1 MPDPRFFDNLGPAS
15 LSELAR
21 VGAAELAD
29 AALGASELGSRA
41 IAHAAPLDSADI
53 GAITFFSDAKRKDA
67 AEGTLAGACFV
78 RPEHRDFLP
87 ATCAA
92 LITKH
97 PQAAWASVANRLHA
111 PRRHDPSASAI
122 HPEAALEEGVLLS
135 PQVTIGQGARI
146 GRGTRIGPG
155 AVIGPGVLIGRDCVI
170 GPNAVIGFALLGDR
184 VSVSAG
190 AVLGE
195 AGFGA
200 AIGPRGMVDMP
211 QLGRVVIQDNVTIG
225 ANSCVDR
232 GAFADTT
239 IGENTKIDN
248 LVHVAHNVRVGRN
261 CVLAAY
267 TGLSGSTIVGDGV
280 AFGGKAGVADHLN
293 IGSGAS
299 IGAAASVFKD
309 VPEGETW
316 TGFPARP
323 LKRWLRE
330 TAWLSRM
337 AGGRGTR
344 GRP

>member
-15 LSELAR
+15 LSELAQA
-21 VGAAELAD
+21 GAAELAD
-29 AALGASELGSRA
+29 SALAGRT
-41 IAHAAPLDSADI
+41 IAHAAPLDGADI
-53 GAITFFSDAKRKDA
+53 GAVAFFSDAKRRDA
-67 AEGTLAGACFV
+67 AGTTLAGACFV
-78 RPEHRDFLP
+78 RPEHRGFLP

-92 LITKH
+92 LLTRH
-97 PQAAWASVANRLHA
+97 PQAAWAAAANRLHA
-111 PRRHDPSASAI
+111 PRLHGPAAPAL
-122 HPEAALEEGVLLS
+122 HPEAVLEDGVRLA
-135 PQVTIGQGARI
+135 PHVTIGPGARI
-146 GRGTRIGPG
+146 GRGTRLGAG

-200 AIGPRGMVDMP
+200 AAGPRGLVDMP

-267 TGLSGSTIVGDGV
+267 TGLSGSTMVGDGV
-280 AFGGKAGVADHLN
+280 AFGGKAGVAHHLN

>member
-1 MPDPRFFDNLGPAS
+1 MPDPRFFDSLGPAS

-21 VGAAELAD
+21 AGAADLAD
-29 AALGASELGSRA
+29 AALAERM
-41 IAHAAPLDSADI
+41 IAHVAPLDAADVH
-53 GAITFFSDAKRKDA
+53 AVAFFSDAKRKDA
-67 AEGTLAGACFV
+67 AGATLAGACFV
-78 RPEHRDFLP
+78 RPEHRALLP

-97 PQAAWASVANRLHA
+97 PQAAWAAAAQRLHA
-111 PRRHDPSASAI
+111 PRRHEAGAAAI
-122 HPEAALEEGVLLS
+122 HPEAELEDGVRLS
-135 PQVTIGQGARI
+135 PNVAIGQGARI
-146 GRGTRIGPG
+146 GRGTWIGPG

-170 GPNAVIGFALLGDR
+170 GPNAVIGFALLGDQ
-184 VSVSAG
+184 VAISAG

-200 AIGPRGMVDMP
+200 APGPRGMVDMP
-211 QLGRVVIQDNVTIG
+211 QLGRVVIQDRVTIG

-232 GAFADTT
+232 GVFADTT
-239 IGENTKIDN
+239 VGENTKIDN
-248 LVHVAHNVRVGRN
+248 LVHVAHNVRIGRN

-267 TGLSGSTIVGDGV
+267 TGLSGSTVVGDGV

-309 VPEGETW
+309 VPAGETW

-344 GRP
+344 G

>member
-1 MPDPRFFDNLGPAS
+1 MPDPRFFDSLGPAS

-21 VGAAELAD
+21 AGAAELAD
-29 AALGASELGSRA
+29 LALGDRE
-41 IAHAAPLDSADI
+41 IAHAAPLDAADPR
-53 GAITFFSDAKRKDA
+53 AITFFSDAKRKNA
-67 AEGTLAGACFV
+67 AAATRAGACFV
-78 RPEHRDFLP
+78 RPEHQEFLP

-92 LITKH
+92 LVTRH
-97 PQAAWASVANRLHA
+97 PQAAWAAAAARLHA
-111 PRRHDPSASAI
+111 PRRHDPSAGPI
-122 HPEAALEEGVLLS
+122 HADATLEDGVLLG
-135 PQVTIGQGARI
+135 PNVCVGQGARI

-170 GPNAVIGFALLGDR
+170 GPNAVVGFALLGDR
-184 VSVSAG
+184 VLLSAG
-190 AVLGE
+190 AVIGE

-200 AIGPRGMVDMP
+200 AAGPRGMVDLP
-211 QLGRVVIQDNVTIG
+211 QLGRVIVQDNVTIG

-248 LVHVAHNVRVGRN
+248 LVHVAHNVRIGRN
-261 CVLAAY
+261 CVLAAF
-267 TGLSGSTIVGDGV
+267 TGVSGSTTVGDGV

-299 IGAAASVFKD
+299 VGAAASVFKD

-337 AGGRGTR
+337 AGGRVTR
-344 GRP
+344 G

>member
-1 MPDPRFFDNLGPAS
+1 MPDPRFFDSPGPAS

-21 VGAAELAD
+21 AGAAELA
-29 AALGASELGSRA
+29 AATSGERL
-41 IAHAAPLDSADI
+41 IAHAAPLDAADDQ
-53 GAITFFSDAKRKDA
+53 AITFFSDTKRKDA
-67 AEGTLAGACFV
+67 ATATKAGACFV

-87 ATCAA
+87 TACAA
-92 LITKH
+92 LVTRH
-97 PQAAWASVANRLHA
+97 PQAAWAAAASRLHA
-111 PRRHDPSASAI
+111 PRRHEAGAPAI
-122 HPEAALEEGVLLS
+122 HPQAEFEDGVLLS
-135 PQVTIGQGARI
+135 PNVSIGQGARI

-184 VSVSAG
+184 VSISAG

-200 AIGPRGMVDMP
+200 AVGPSGMVDLP

-239 IGENTKIDN
+239 VGENTKIDN
-248 LVHVAHNVRVGRN
+248 LVHVAHNVRIGRN

-267 TGLSGSTIVGDGV
+267 TGISGSTIVGDGV
-280 AFGGKAGVADHLN
+280 AFGGKAGVADHLK

-309 VPEGETW
+309 VPDGETW

-337 AGGRGTR
+337 AGGRGTK
-344 GRP
+344 G

>member
-15 LSELAR
+15 LSELAHA
-21 VGAAELAD
+21 GAAELAD
-29 AALGASELGSRA
+29 AALGDRA
-41 IAHAAPLDSADI
+41 IIHAAPLDDADAQ
-53 GAITFFSDAKRKDA
+53 GVAFFSDAKRKDA
-67 AEGTLAGACFV
+67 AGVTLAGACFV
-78 RPEHRDFLP
+78 RPEHGDLLP
-87 ATCAA
+87 TTCAA
-92 LITKH
+92 LITRH
-97 PQAAWASVANRLHA
+97 PQAAWAAAVSRLHA
-111 PRRHDPSASAI
+111 PRRHDPSAAAL
-122 HPEAALEEGVLLS
+122 HPEAELEDGVLLA
-135 PQVTIGQGARI
+135 PNVTVGQGARI

-170 GPNAVIGFALLGDR
+170 GANAVIGFALVGDR
-184 VSVSAG
+184 VSISAG

-200 AIGPRGMVDMP
+200 AAGPRGMVDMP

-232 GAFADTT
+232 GAFADTM

>member
-1 MPDPRFFDNLGPAS
+1 MPDPRFFDSLGPAA

-21 VGAAELAD
+21 AGAAELAD
-29 AALGASELGSRA
+29 AGLADRL
-41 IAHAAPLDSADI
+41 IDHAAPLDAADAQ
-53 GAITFFSDAKRKDA
+53 AIAFFSDAKRKDVA
-67 AEGTLAGACFV
+67 AATKAGACFV
-78 RPEHRDFLP
+78 RPEHREFLP
-87 ATCAA
+87 STCAA
-92 LITKH
+92 LVTRH
-97 PQAAWASVANRLHA
+97 PQAAWAAAVARLHA
-111 PRRHDPSASAI
+111 PRRHEPSAPAL
-122 HPEAALEEGVLLS
+122 HPKAELEEGVQLS
-135 PQVTIGQGARI
+135 PNVTIGQGARI
-146 GRGTRIGPG
+146 GRGTRIGAG
-155 AVIGPGVLIGRDCVI
+155 VVIGPGVLLGRDCVI
-170 GPNAVIGFALLGDR
+170 GANAVIGFALLGDR
-184 VSVSAG
+184 VSISAG

-200 AIGPRGMVDMP
+200 AVGPRGMVDMP

-232 GAFADTT
+232 GAFDDTT
-239 IGENTKIDN
+239 VGENTKIDN

-267 TGLSGSTIVGDGV
+267 TGLSGSTVVGDGV

-299 IGAAASVFKD
+299 IGAAASVFKN

-344 GRP
+344 G

>member
-1 MPDPRFFDNLGPAS
+1 MPDPRFFDSLGPAS

-21 VGAAELAD
+21 AGAAELAD
-29 AALGASELGSRA
+29 AALGDRA
-41 IAHAAPLDSADI
+41 ISRAAPLDSADAE
-53 GAITFFSDAKRKDA
+53 AITFFSDAKRKDTA
-67 AEGTLAGACFV
+67 GATQAGACFV
-78 RPEHRDFLP
+78 RPEHKDFLP

-92 LITKH
+92 LVTKH
-97 PQAAWASVANRLHA
+97 PQAAWAAAANRLHA
-111 PRRHDPSASAI
+111 PRRHEPSASAI
-122 HPEAALEEGVLLS
+122 HPEAELEEGVLLS
-135 PQVTIGQGARI
+135 LNVTVGQGARI

-200 AIGPRGMVDMP
+200 AVGPRGMVDMP

-239 IGENTKIDN
+239 VGENTKIDN

-337 AGGRGTR
+337 AGGRGAK

>member
-1 MPDPRFFDNLGPAS
+1 MPDPRFFDSLGPAS

-21 VGAAELAD
+21 AGAAELAD
-29 AALGASELGSRA
+29 TTLGERM
-41 IAHAAPLDSADI
+41 IAHAAPLDTADDQ
-53 GAITFFSDAKRKDA
+53 AITFFSDAKRKDA
-67 AEGTLAGACFV
+67 AAATRAGACFV
-78 RPEHRDFLP
+78 RPEHREFLP

-92 LITKH
+92 LVTRH
-97 PQAAWASVANRLHA
+97 PQAAWAAAANRLHA
-111 PRRHDPSASAI
+111 PRRHEAGAPAI
-122 HPEAALEEGVLLS
+122 HPQAVLEDGVLLS
-135 PQVTIGQGARI
+135 PNVSVGQGVRI
-146 GRGTRIGPG
+146 GKGTRVAPG

-184 VSVSAG
+184 VSISAG

-200 AIGPRGMVDMP
+200 AVGPGGMVDLP

-239 IGENTKIDN
+239 VGENTKIDN
-248 LVHVAHNVRVGRN
+248 LVHVAHNVRIGRN

-267 TGLSGSTIVGDGV
+267 TGISGSTVVGDGV
-280 AFGGKAGVADHLN
+280 AFGGKAGVADHLR

-330 TAWLSRM
+330 TAWLSRK
-337 AGGRGTR
+337 AGGRESKG
-344 GRP
+344 

>member
-1 MPDPRFFDNLGPAS
+1 MPDPRFFDSLGPAA
-15 LSELAR
+15 LSDLAR
-21 VGAAELAD
+21 AGAAELAD
-29 AALGASELGSRA
+29 AALADRS
-41 IAHAAPLDSADI
+41 IAHAAPLDAADDR
-53 GAITFFSDAKRKDA
+53 AITFFSDAKRKDA
-67 AEGTLAGACFV
+67 AATTRAGACFV

-92 LITKH
+92 LITRT
-97 PQAAWASVANRLHA
+97 PQAAWAAAVNRLHA
-111 PRRHDPSASAI
+111 PRRHEAAAAAI
-122 HPEAALEEGVLLS
+122 HREAELEDGVLLS
-135 PQVTIGQGARI
+135 PGVTIGQGARI
-146 GRGTRIGPG
+146 GRGTWIGPG
-155 AVIGPGVLIGRDCVI
+155 VAIGPGVLIGRDGVI
-170 GPNAVIGFALLGDR
+170 GPNAVIGFSLLGDR
-184 VSVSAG
+184 VTISAG

-200 AIGPRGMVDMP
+200 APGPRGMVDLP

-248 LVHVAHNVRVGRN
+248 LVHVAHNVRIGRN

-267 TGLSGSTIVGDGV
+267 TGLSGSTVVGDGV

-344 GRP
+344 G

>member
-1 MPDPRFFDNLGPAS
+1 MLDPRFFDSLGPAS

-21 VGAAELAD
+21 AGAAELAD
-29 AALGASELGSRA
+29 AVLGDRL
-41 IAHAAPLDSADI
+41 IAHVAPLETADDQ
-53 GAITFFSDAKRKDA
+53 AITFFSDAKRKGA
-67 AEGTLAGACFV
+67 AGATKAGACFV
-78 RPEHRDFLP
+78 RPEHKDFLP

-92 LITKH
+92 LVTRH
-97 PQAAWASVANRLHA
+97 PQAAWAAAANRLHA
-111 PRRHDPSASAI
+111 PRRHEAGAAAI
-122 HPEAALEEGVLLS
+122 HPEAELEEGVLLS
-135 PQVTIGQGARI
+135 PNVAIGQGARI

-170 GPNAVIGFALLGDR
+170 GANAVIGFALLGDK
-184 VSVSAG
+184 VSISAG

-200 AIGPRGMVDMP
+200 AVGPRGMVDLP

-239 IGENTKIDN
+239 VGENTKIDN

-267 TGLSGSTIVGDGV
+267 TGISGSTVVGDGV
-280 AFGGKAGVADHLN
+280 AFGGKAGVADHLK

-337 AGGRGTR
+337 AGGRGTK
-344 GRP
+344 G

>member
-1 MPDPRFFDNLGPAS
+1 MPDPRFFDSLGPAA
-15 LSELAR
+15 LSDLAR
-21 VGAAELAD
+21 AAAAELAD
-29 AALGASELGSRA
+29 VALGGRL
-41 IAHAAPLDSADI
+41 IHHAAPLDTADAKGI
-53 GAITFFSDAKRKDA
+53 AFFSDAKRKDA
-67 AEGTLAGACFV
+67 AAATQAGACFV
-78 RPEHRDFLP
+78 RPEHRELLP
-87 ATCAA
+87 SSCAA
-92 LITKH
+92 LVTRH
-97 PQAAWASVANRLHA
+97 PQAAWASAVTFLHA
-111 PRRHDPSASAI
+111 PRRHEPGSAAI
-122 HPEAALEEGVLLS
+122 HPEAVFEDDVLLS
-135 PQVTIGQGARI
+135 PGVTIGQGARI

-155 AVIGPGVLIGRDCVI
+155 AAIGPGVLIGRDCLI
-170 GPNAVIGFALLGDR
+170 GANAVIGFALLGDR
-184 VSVSAG
+184 VSISAG

-200 AIGPRGMVDMP
+200 AVGPRGMVDMP
-211 QLGRVVIQDNVTIG
+211 QLGRVVIQDNVTVG

-344 GRP
+344 G

>member
-1 MPDPRFFDNLGPAS
+1 MPDPRFFDSLGPAS

-21 VGAAELAD
+21 AGGAELAD
-29 AALGASELGSRA
+29 PALGDRV
-41 IAHAAPLDSADI
+41 IAHAAPLDSADAQ
-53 GAITFFSDAKRKDA
+53 AIAFFSDAKRKDA
-67 AEGTLAGACFV
+67 AGATRAGACFV
-78 RPEHRDFLP
+78 RSEHREFLP
-87 ATCAA
+87 ASCAA
-92 LITKH
+92 LVTKH
-97 PQAAWASVANRLHA
+97 PQAAWAAAVARLHA
-111 PRRHDPSASAI
+111 PRRHDPASDAI
-122 HPEAALEEGVLLS
+122 HPEAELEEGALLS
-135 PQVTIGQGARI
+135 PNVTVGQGARI
-146 GRGTRIGPG
+146 GRGSRIGPG

-184 VSVSAG
+184 VSIAAG

-200 AIGPRGMVDMP
+200 AVGARGMVDLP

-248 LVHVAHNVRVGRN
+248 LVHVAHNVRIGRN

-267 TGLSGSTIVGDGV
+267 TGVSGSTTVGDGV
-280 AFGGKAGVADHLN
+280 AFGGKAGVADHLK

-309 VPEGETW
+309 VPENETW

-337 AGGRGTR
+337 AGGRVTR
-344 GRP
+344 G

>member
-1 MPDPRFFDNLGPAS
+1 MPDPRFFDKLGPAA
-15 LSELAR
+15 LLELAR
-21 VGAAELAD
+21 AGAAELAD
-29 AALGASELGSRA
+29 ARLGERM
-41 IAHAAPLDSADI
+41 IARVAPLDAAGDD
-53 GAITFFSDAKRKDA
+53 AIAFFSDAKRKDA
-67 AEGTLAGACFV
+67 AAATGAGACFV
-78 RPEHRDFLP
+78 RPEHVDLLP

-92 LITKH
+92 LVTRH
-97 PQAAWASVANRLHA
+97 PQAAWAAAANRLHA
-111 PRRHDPSASAI
+111 PRRHAPTAPAI
-122 HPEAALEEGVLLS
+122 HPEAELEDGVVLS
-135 PQVTIGQGARI
+135 PNVTIGQGAKI
-146 GRGTRIGPG
+146 GRGTRIGAG
-155 AVIGPGVLIGRDCVI
+155 AVIGPGVVIGRDGLI
-170 GPNAVIGFALLGDR
+170 GPNVVIGFALVGDR
-184 VSVSAG
+184 VAISAG

-200 AIGPRGMVDMP
+200 APGPRGMVDMP

-239 IGENTKIDN
+239 IGEKTKIDN

-267 TGLSGSTIVGDGV
+267 TGLSGSTVVGDGV

-299 IGAAASVFKD
+299 IGAAASVFKN

-330 TAWLSRM
+330 TAWLSRK
-337 AGGRGTR
+337 AGGGTTR
-344 GRP
+344 G

>member
-1 MPDPRFFDNLGPAS
+1 MPDPRFFDSLGPAS

-21 VGAAELAD
+21 AGAAELAD
-29 AALGASELGSRA
+29 AASGDRQ
-41 IAHAAPLDSADI
+41 IAHVAPLDAADAE
-53 GAITFFSDAKRKDA
+53 AITFFSDAKRKDA
-67 AEGTLAGACFV
+67 AAATRAGACFV

-97 PQAAWASVANRLHA
+97 PQAAWAAAAARLHA
-111 PRRHDPSASAI
+111 PRRHEPASSAVHA
-122 HPEAALEEGVLLS
+122 EADLEEGVLLS
-135 PQVTIGQGARI
+135 PSASIGPGARV

-155 AVIGPGVLIGRDCVI
+155 AVIGPGVIIGRDCLI
-170 GPNAVIGFALLGDR
+170 GPNAVIGFVLIGDR
-184 VSVSAG
+184 VSISAG
-190 AVLGE
+190 AVIGE

-200 AIGPRGMVDMP
+200 AAGPRGMVDLP

-248 LVHVAHNVRVGRN
+248 LVHVAHNVRIGRN
-261 CVLAAY
+261 CVLAAF
-267 TGLSGSTIVGDGV
+267 TGISGSTTVGDGV

-299 IGAAASVFKD
+299 VGAAASVFKD
-309 VPEGETW
+309 VPKGETW

-330 TAWLSRM
+330 TAWLSRR
-337 AGGRGTR
+337 AGSRVTR
-344 GRP
+344 GDE

>member
-1 MPDPRFFDNLGPAS
+1 MPDPRFFDSLGPAS

-21 VGAAELAD
+21 AGAAELAD
-29 AALGASELGSRA
+29 AAWGDRL
-41 IAHAAPLDSADI
+41 IAHAAPLEAADAE
-53 GAITFFSDAKRKDA
+53 AITFFSDAKRKHA
-67 AEGTLAGACFV
+67 AAATRAGACFA

-87 ATCAA
+87 PTCAV
-92 LITKH
+92 LVTKH
-97 PQAAWASVANRLHA
+97 PQAAWAAAVGRLHA
-111 PRRHDPSASAI
+111 PRRHDPSSPAI
-122 HPEAALEEGVLLS
+122 HPEAVLENGVLLS
-135 PQVTIGQGARI
+135 PNVVIGQGARI
-146 GRGTRIGPG
+146 GRGTRIGAG

-200 AIGPRGMVDMP
+200 AIGLGGMVDLP

-239 IGENTKIDN
+239 VGENTKIDN

-344 GRP
+344 G

>member
-1 MPDPRFFDNLGPAS
+1 MPDPRFFDSLGPAA
-15 LSELAR
+15 LSDLAR
-21 VGAAELAD
+21 AAAAELAD
-29 AALGASELGSRA
+29 AALGGRL
-41 IAHAAPLDSADI
+41 IHHAAPLDTVDAKGI
-53 GAITFFSDAKRKDA
+53 AFFSDAKLKDA
-67 AEGTLAGACFV
+67 AAATQAGACFV
-78 RPEHRDFLP
+78 RPEHRELLP
-87 ATCAA
+87 SSCVA
-92 LITKH
+92 LVTRH
-97 PQAAWASVANRLHA
+97 PQAAWASAVALLHA
-111 PRRHDPSASAI
+111 PRRHEPGSAAI
-122 HPEAALEEGVLLS
+122 HPEAVFEDDVLLS
-135 PQVTIGQGARI
+135 PGVTIGQGARI

-155 AVIGPGVLIGRDCVI
+155 AAIGPGVLIGRDCLI
-170 GPNAVIGFALLGDR
+170 GANAVIGFALLGDR
-184 VSVSAG
+184 VSISAG

-200 AIGPRGMVDMP
+200 AVGPRGMVDMP
-211 QLGRVVIQDNVTIG
+211 QLGRVVIQDNVTVG

-344 GRP
+344 G

>member
-1 MPDPRFFDNLGPAS
+1 MPDPRFFDSLGPAS

-21 VGAAELAD
+21 AGAAELAEV
-29 AALGASELGSRA
+29 ALAERM
-41 IAHAAPLDSADI
+41 IAHVAPLDTADVA
-53 GAITFFSDAKRKDA
+53 AIAFFSDAKRKDA
-67 AEGTLAGACFV
+67 ARTTLAGACFV
-78 RPEHRDFLP
+78 RPEHRSFLP
-87 ATCAA
+87 ETCAA
-92 LITKH
+92 LITRH
-97 PQAAWASVANRLHA
+97 PQAAWAAAAHRLHA
-111 PRRHDPSASAI
+111 PRRHEAGAPAI
-122 HPEAALEEGVLLS
+122 HPEAEVEDGVLLS
-135 PQVTIGQGARI
+135 PNVAIGQGARI

-184 VSVSAG
+184 VFLSAG
-190 AVLGE
+190 AVVGE

-200 AIGPRGMVDMP
+200 APGPRGMVDMP
-211 QLGRVVIQDNVTIG
+211 QLGRVVIQDHVTIG

-248 LVHVAHNVRVGRN
+248 LVHVAHNVRIGRN

-309 VPEGETW
+309 VPDGETW

-337 AGGRGTR
+337 AGGRGAK
-344 GRP
+344 G

>member
-1 MPDPRFFDNLGPAS
+1 MPDPRFFDSLGPAA

-21 VGAAELAD
+21 AGAAELAD
-29 AALGASELGSRA
+29 AALGRRSITR
-41 IAHAAPLDSADI
+41 AAPLDAAD
-53 GAITFFSDAKRKDA
+53 AEAVTFFSDAKRKDA
-67 AEGTLAGACFV
+67 ALVTEAGGCFV
-78 RPEHRDFLP
+78 RPEHREFLP
-87 ATCAA
+87 PTCAA
-92 LITKH
+92 LITRH
-97 PQAAWASVANRLHA
+97 PQAAWAAAVAKLHA
-111 PRRHDPSASAI
+111 PRRHNPTAPAI
-122 HPEAALEEGVLLS
+122 HPEAELEADVVAA
-135 PQVTIGQGARI
+135 PNVTIGPGARI

-170 GPNAVIGFALLGDR
+170 GANVVIGFALLGDR
-184 VSVSAG
+184 VSISAG

-200 AIGPRGMVDMP
+200 AIGAGGMVDLP

-267 TGLSGSTIVGDGV
+267 TGLSGSTVVGDGV

-337 AGGRGTR
+337 TGGRGTR
-344 GRP
+344 G

>member
-1 MPDPRFFDNLGPAS
+1 MPDPRFFDSLGPAS

-21 VGAAELAD
+21 ASAAELAD
-29 AALGASELGSRA
+29 AAWGDRSA
-41 IAHAAPLDSADI
+41 AHAAPLDTADDQ
-53 GAITFFSDAKRKDA
+53 AISFFSDAKRKDA
-67 AEGTLAGACFV
+67 AGATRAGACFV
-78 RPEHRDFLP
+78 RPEHKDFLP
-87 ATCAA
+87 ATCVA
-92 LITKH
+92 LVTRH
-97 PQAAWASVANRLHA
+97 PQAAWAMAANRLHA
-111 PRRHDPSASAI
+111 PRRHEAGASAI
-122 HPEAALEEGVLLS
+122 HPDVELEDGVLLS
-135 PQVTIGQGARI
+135 PNVTIGQGARI

-155 AVIGPGVLIGRDCVI
+155 AVIGPGVLIGRDCLI
-170 GPNAVIGFALLGDR
+170 GANAVIGFALLGDR
-184 VSVSAG
+184 VSISAG

-200 AIGPRGMVDMP
+200 AVGPAGMVDLP

-267 TGLSGSTIVGDGV
+267 TGISGSTVVGDGV
-280 AFGGKAGVADHLN
+280 AFGGKAGVADHLK

-344 GRP
+344 G

>member
-1 MPDPRFFDNLGPAS
+1 MPDPRFFDSLGPAS
-15 LSELAR
+15 LSELAQA
-21 VGAAELAD
+21 GSAEIADTALANK
-29 AALGASELGSRA
+29 L
-41 IAHAAPLDSADI
+41 IAHVAPLDTADERS
-53 GAITFFSDAKRKDA
+53 ITFFSDAKRKNA
-67 AEGTLAGACFV
+67 AALTRAGACFV
-78 RPEHRDFLP
+78 RPEHKDLLP

-92 LITKH
+92 LVIMR
-97 PQAAWASVANRLHA
+97 PQAAWAAAANRLHA
-111 PRRHDPSASAI
+111 PRRHEPGAPPI
-122 HPEAALEEGVLLS
+122 HPEATLETGVELA
-135 PQVTIGQGARI
+135 PNVTIGQGARI

-155 AVIGPGVLIGRDCVI
+155 AVIGPGVLIGRDCRI
-170 GPNAVIGFALLGDR
+170 GATAVIGFALLGDG

-190 AVLGE
+190 AVIGE

-200 AIGPRGMVDMP
+200 APGPRGMVDLP
-211 QLGRVVIQDNVTIG
+211 QLGRVVIQDNVTLG

-232 GAFADTT
+232 GAFGDTT

-248 LVHVAHNVRVGRN
+248 LVHVAHNVRIGRN

-267 TGLSGSTIVGDGV
+267 TGVSGSTVVGDGV

-299 IGAAASVFKD
+299 IGAAAAVFKD
-309 VPEGETW
+309 VPDGETW

-344 GRP
+344 GKP